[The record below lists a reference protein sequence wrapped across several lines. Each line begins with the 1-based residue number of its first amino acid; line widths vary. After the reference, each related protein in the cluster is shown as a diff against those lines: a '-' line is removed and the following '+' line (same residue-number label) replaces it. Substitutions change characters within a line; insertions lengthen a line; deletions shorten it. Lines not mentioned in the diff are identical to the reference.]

1 MISEV
6 WVVKLKNIARLLN
19 CVQKGGEFIVSP
31 YDISVFATLISYEQC
46 SQIKELE

>member
-6 WVVKLKNIARLLN
+6 LVIKLKNIARFLN

-31 YDISVFATLISYEQC
+31 CDISNFATLISYEQC
-46 SQIKELE
+46 SQIK